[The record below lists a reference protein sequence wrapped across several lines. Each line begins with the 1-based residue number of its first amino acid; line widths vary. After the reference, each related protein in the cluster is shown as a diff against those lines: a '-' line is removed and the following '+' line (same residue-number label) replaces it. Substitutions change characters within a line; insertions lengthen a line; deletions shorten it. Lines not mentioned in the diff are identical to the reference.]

1 MIRFRAKL
9 RYPLKHLTLTL
20 VGLAAL
26 SLSVSESKAAEHGPA
41 GACKAALNSE
51 LSGWEL
57 SPPPA
62 ELAAYAR
69 EQSFDTNIARADF
82 DADGSEDLALLVVSK
97 LRRPEADRK
106 TRSSQYIA
114 VCLSKSERSKLIL
127 IKEPYCGDGIS
138 VSLKDAEFYNY
149 ETDRKDK
156 YPTNG
161 IHAYCFEK
169 AGATYLFQ
177 NGAFRRVI
185 DSD

>member
-1 MIRFRAKL
+1 M
-9 RYPLKHLTLTL
+9 KHLTLTL

-26 SLSVSESKAAEHGPA
+26 SVPVSGSKAAKPSLA
-41 GACKAALNSE
+41 GACKTALNVE
-51 LSGWEL
+51 LPGWEL

-62 ELAAYAR
+62 ELTAYAE
-69 EQSFDTNIARADF
+69 EQRFETNIARADF

-114 VCLSKSERSKLIL
+114 VCLSKSKKSQLIF

-138 VSLKDAEFYNY
+138 VSPKGAEFYNY
-149 ETDRKDK
+149 ETEKKDK
-156 YPTNG
+156 YPTDG

-169 AGATYLFQ
+169 AGATYLFR